1 VRNILQKFFGRPQ
14 GFLGSIGGRIMAF
27 TNKELN
33 EWTLSLLN
41 IRSSDRVLEI
51 GFGPGIAVEKIS
63 NIIKEGI
70 IVGIDPSEVM
80 LSQAQKRNEVAIS
93 EGKVK
98 LHLAEIENLPVF
110 DETFDKIFSINSI
123 IFWNQPIKRLK
134 DLRKLMKPNGL
145 IAITIQ
151 PRSKEAN
158 NEIALEEDK
167 KLVQYLKKAGFSQIQ
182 LEVKEMKP
190 VLAVCAMG
198 VNPSSYQSVCK

>member
-1 VRNILQKFFGRPQ
+1 
-14 GFLGSIGGRIMAF
+14 MAF

-41 IRSSDRVLEI
+41 IRNSDRVLEI

-63 NIIKEGI
+63 NVIKEGI

-158 NEIALEEDK
+158 NEIALEEGK
-167 KLVQYLKKAGFSQIQ
+167 KLVQYLKEAGFSQIQ

-190 VLAVCAMG
+190 VLAVCAMD
-198 VNPSSYQSVCK
+198 VNPSS

>member
-1 VRNILQKFFGRPQ
+1 MRNILQKFFGRPQ

-70 IVGIDPSEVM
+70 TVGIDPSEVM

-123 IFWNQPIKRLK
+123 IFWNRLK

-158 NEIALEEDK
+158 NEIALEEGK
-167 KLVQYLKKAGFSQIQ
+167 KLVQYLKEAGFSQIH

-198 VNPSSYQSVCK
+198 VNPSS